1 MIESK
6 SLFRASTES
15 KWKRQGFSYLIL
27 LVLII
32 IVVVTTALV
41 GIMARATRKARFSNR
56 SLIDAQNCRTLIVE
70 VVHPVLEAEGWPRL
84 PYEDWMKPCND
95 GLHCRNTAHRV
106 SFDENTFWIRA
117 VPTLKGVYIVSI
129 FDENRRPVC
138 LDYRYRPLAG
148 NFWGR
153 N

>member
-1 MIESK
+1 MTESK
-6 SLFRASTES
+6 SLLKVLTGG
-15 KWKRQGFSYLIL
+15 KWKHRGSSYLIL

-32 IVVVTTALV
+32 IVVVSTALV
-41 GIMARATRKARFSNR
+41 GIMARAARKARLYNR

-84 PYEDWMKPCND
+84 PHEDWMEPCSD
-95 GLHCRNTAHRV
+95 GHHCRDTAHRV
-106 SFDENTFWIRA
+106 SFDGNTFWIRA
-117 VPTLKGVYIVSI
+117 VPTLTGVYIVAI
-129 FDENRRPVC
+129 FDQNRRPVC
-138 LDYRYRPLAG
+138 LNFRYRPLAG